1 MRFSAG
7 VLATAPT
14 GGKSSSYLKHSPPPI
29 QCYIKTM
36 TFIQALLQT
45 IWASILALGWIKV
58 IIAVVV
64 IGVLSRVQAFLGLVA
79 AILFVAFLAGWL

>member
-1 MRFSAG
+1 
-7 VLATAPT
+7 
-14 GGKSSSYLKHSPPPI
+14 
-29 QCYIKTM
+29 M